1 MRDSNNSRARSNRR
15 LLEVGVALGEV
26 VRRQE
31 GAGHDP
37 GVGDLLPL
45 GRLICERGKHNARD
59 PNQEPIG
66 TREER
71 GGAERGSARDV
82 RTGVV
87 VDGGGHAAPRRRG
100 ARRQRP
106 EAGSRRRQSHGW
118 CGGAAGFW
126 GNGWRLENNGW

>member
-1 MRDSNNSRARSNRR
+1 MVVLLLKEAIRSPGELLVADVQIWVRRR
-15 LLEVGVALGEV
+15 LVEMGVALGEV

-45 GRLICERGKHNARD
+45 GRLI
-59 PNQEPIG
+59 
-66 TREER
+66 
-71 GGAERGSARDV
+71 
-82 RTGVV
+82 GVV
-87 VDGGGHAAPRRRG
+87 VDGGGHAAPGRRG

-118 CGGAAGFW
+118 WCGGAAGAW
-126 GNGWRLENNGW
+126 GTGGE

>member
-37 GVGDLLPL
+37 GVGDPLPL

-71 GGAERGSARDV
+71 GGAEKGGAALGRGEV
-82 RTGVV
+82 RTGVA
-87 VDGGGHAAPRRRG
+87 VDGGGHAAPGRRG

-118 CGGAAGFW
+118 WCGGAAGAW
-126 GNGWRLENNGW
+126 GTGGE